1 MCNER
6 SLPLWDGCNTHTK
19 KTNLEM
25 DLENCH
31 CPRFHCQNLYYHYCK
46 SFFKTLLVKWLN
58 FMNGVQLSQGYRA
71 STRRQFTFYH

>member
-1 MCNER
+1 MKDYYHC
-6 SLPLWDGCNTHTK
+6 GMAVIHTQK

-31 CPRFHCQNLYYHYCK
+31 CPRFHCQNLYYQYCK
-46 SFFKTLLVKWLN
+46 SFFKTLIVKWLN